1 MAVSLSANAPL
12 TSLTR
17 GPIRIVTGTSLF
29 DGHDAAINIMRRV
42 LLDAGAEIIHLGHN
56 HSALDLT
63 RAAVQEDADAIAIS
77 SYQGGHNDYFPYV
90 LQLLRE
96 AGAGHVQVF
105 GGGGGVIVPR
115 EIRELEAQGV
125 TKIYSPEDGRRLGL
139 RGMIDDLLER
149 INAARQPLDV
159 TLADAINTPR
169 ELARCLSVVEA
180 AAEQTPELTSQL
192 LSRIT
197 TADPSSPAP
206 PVIGVTGTGGA
217 GKSSMVDELVLRLIH
232 DFPEKRVA
240 ILSCDPTRK
249 RTGGALLGD
258 RIRVNSATHSNVFM
272 RSMATRDHA
281 GEISGAVADGLTVL
295 RKAGFDLVITETAGA
310 GQSDAAIAP
319 LVDVSLYVMTPEYG
333 AATQL
338 EKIGMLDY
346 ADLIC
351 INKFDRAGAGDALH
365 DVRKQYQRNQH
376 CFDTPLEDM
385 PVYGAIASRFND
397 DGVTA
402 LYYGLLDA
410 INDKCDGRWP
420 VPSAHPTTKHSTD
433 TSVVVPHEHI
443 NYLSEIAH
451 TVRSYRGWAE
461 KQAAVATSCWQ
472 LDGAAAIVK
481 DDAVKHALREAREET
496 ATRMDTH
503 CHNLLATFPALR
515 ESYGEDELRYQV
527 RGRTLCAPLY
537 KESLA
542 GNRIPRVALPRF
554 ENQGDV
560 LRWLLLE
567 NLPGYFP
574 YTAGAFPLK
583 RSDEAATRMFAGEGD
598 PARTNARFK
607 YLSKDAEAIRLS
619 TAFDSVTLYGEDPDE
634 RPDIYGKIGSAGVS
648 VCTLDDMKRLFDGFD
663 LCAPNTSVSMTIN
676 GPAPI
681 ILAMFFNAAID
692 QQYAAF
698 EHEHG
703 RTASPQEQ
711 LEIADNALRQVRG
724 TVQADIL
731 KEDQGQNTC
740 LFAIDFGLKM
750 MGDVQAFF
758 LEKGVRNFYSVSV
771 SGYHIAEAGANPITQ
786 LAFTLANGFTYVE
799 YYLSRGM
806 SVNEFAPNLSFFFS
820 CGMDPEYAVLNRVAR
835 RIWAITLRDRYGAD
849 ERAQKLKAHIQTSG
863 RSLHAQEIHF
873 NDVRTTLQALTAF
886 YDQCNSLHTNAYDE
900 AITTPTEESV
910 RRALA
915 IQQIISKEHG
925 LAANENPLQ
934 GSFIID
940 ELTTLVEEAVLCEF
954 ERLCSRGGVL
964 GAMERGYQRSEIQ
977 EESLRYE
984 HLKATGA
991 YPIVGV
997 NTFLNPDVDHEE
1009 TLDNLELRR
1018 GTEEEKLGQVER
1030 LRDFQQKH
1038 AERAPEALAS
1048 LQNACLADDNIFAE
1062 LMHTVRVCSLGQITR
1077 ALFEVGGQYRRN
1089 A

>member
-1 MAVSLSANAPL
+1 MGLSAL
-12 TSLTR
+12 SRRLR
-17 GPIRIVTGTSLF
+17 FLM
-29 DGHDAAINIMRRV
+29 GHDAAINIMRRI

-56 HSALDLT
+56 HSALDIV
-63 RAAVQEDADAIAIS
+63 RAAVQEDADAIAVS
-77 SYQGGHNDYFPYV
+77 SYQGGHNEFFPYI
-90 LQLLRE
+90 LELLKE
-96 AGAGHVQVF
+96 AGAEHVQLF

-115 EIRELEAQGV
+115 EIKELEDQGV
-125 TKIYSPEDGRRLGL
+125 AKIYSPEDGRRLGL
-139 RGMIDDLLER
+139 VGMIEDMIERTKQVRQQLL
-149 INAARQPLDV
+149 PDV
-159 TLADAINTPR
+159 RYELNK
-169 ELARCLSVVEA
+169 EVSLARCLSVVEA
-180 AAEQTPELTSQL
+180 AAENNPEVIQELLKQFDQKEESNTPP
-192 LSRIT
+192 I
-197 TADPSSPAP
+197 
-206 PVIGVTGTGGA
+206 IGVTGTGGA
-217 GKSSMVDELVLRLIH
+217 GKSSLVDEILLRFLH

-258 RIRVNSATHSNVFM
+258 RIRINSAAGSQVFL
-272 RSMATRDHA
+272 RSMATRTHA
-281 GEISGAVADGLTVL
+281 GEISGAVAEALSVL
-295 RKAGFDLVITETAGA
+295 RVAGFDLIITETAGA

-319 LVDVSLYVMTPEYG
+319 LVDVALYVMTPEYG

-376 CFDTPLEDM
+376 CFEASPEDM

-397 DGVTA
+397 AGVTA
-402 LYYGLLDA
+402 LYHGLLET
-410 INDKCDGRWP
+410 INEKCNTSLQSTLP
-420 VPSAHPTTKHSTD
+420 KPENKYSTD
-433 TSVVVPHEHI
+433 TTVVVPHDHI

-451 TVRSYRGWAE
+451 TVREYRKFAD
-461 KQAAVATSCWQ
+461 KQGHTASNIWR
-472 LDGAAAIVK
+472 LKGAAALISDASVQKTLIEEIKSQEQHLDTRCK
-481 DDAVKHALREAREET
+481 D
-496 ATRMDTH
+496 
-503 CHNLLATFPALR
+503 LLAVFPALKKAYAQKEFRYTVRDR
-515 ESYGEDELRYQV
+515 EI
-527 RGRTLCAPLY
+527 CAPLCR
-537 KESLA
+537 ESLA
-542 GNRIPRVALPRF
+542 GSQIPRVVLPNV
-554 ENQGDV
+554 ENEGDL

-574 YTAGAFPLK
+574 YTAGCFPLK
-583 RSDEAATRMFAGEGD
+583 RTDEAATRMFAGEGD
-598 PARTNARFK
+598 PKRTNTRFK
-607 YLSKDAEAIRLS
+607 YLSKDAPAKRLS
-619 TAFDSVTLYGEDPDE
+619 TAFDSITLYGQDPDE

-648 VCTLDDMKRLFDGFD
+648 ICTLDDMQQLFDGFD

-681 ILAMFFNAAID
+681 ILAMFFNTAIE
-692 QQYAAF
+692 QQCSCF
-698 EHEHG
+698 EN
-703 RTASPQEQ
+703 EQ
-711 LEIADNALRQVRG
+711 GHKPSVKERDAIKDTVLKQVRG

-750 MGDVQAFF
+750 MGDIQEYF
-758 LEKGVRNFYSVSV
+758 LQQGIRNFYSVSV
-771 SGYHIAEAGANPITQ
+771 SGYHIAEAGATPITQ

-806 SVNEFAPNLSFFFS
+806 DINDFAPNLSFFFS

-835 RIWAITLRDRYGAD
+835 RIWAVALRNRYGAD

-873 NDVRTTLQALTAF
+873 NDIRTTLQALTAF

-900 AITTPTEESV
+900 AVTTPTEESV

-925 LAANENPLQ
+925 LAFNENPLQ
-934 GSFIID
+934 GSFIIE
-940 ELTTLVEEAVLCEF
+940 ELTTLVEEAVLAEF

-977 EESLRYE
+977 EESLKYE
-984 HLKATGA
+984 HLKSSGD

-997 NTFLNPDVDHEE
+997 NTFINPDIDHEE
-1009 TLDNLELRR
+1009 AINSLELRR
-1018 GTEEEKLGQVER
+1018 GTEEEKRGQVDK
-1030 LRDFQQKH
+1030 LRAFHELH
-1038 AERAPEALAS
+1038 ADKMPEALKS
-1048 LQNACLADDNIFAE
+1048 LQDVCLAGDNIFAE
-1062 LMHTVRVCSLGQITR
+1062 LMETVRTCSLGQITH
-1077 ALFEVGGQYRRN
+1077 ALFEVAVNIAAMHKR
-1089 A
+1089 ASTSSE